1 MSVAPFDVKLAEGR
15 VGESLIASFLRSRGV
30 NILPVY
36 EIEQPN
42 GKGPRVF
49 ASDNRQLVAP
59 DMFAFASGGR
69 CMWVEAK
76 HKDAFTWHRNSQKWT
91 TGIDR
96 YCYEDYLELRRKS
109 GINVYLMF
117 LHRGGQAKD
126 SPPSSPSG
134 LFMGEL
140 DYLSRHV
147 NHRHANF
154 GKSGGVFWAIDTLKK
169 LATLDEVYKA
179 AGISRN

>member
-1 MSVAPFDVKLAEGR
+1 MSAAFFEAKLAEGR
-15 VGESLIASFLRSRGV
+15 VGEGLIASYLRSRGA

-49 ASDNRQLVAP
+49 SADNRQLVAP
-59 DMFAFASGGR
+59 DMFAFAGGGR
-69 CMWVEAK
+69 CFWVEAK
-76 HKDAFTWHRNSQKWT
+76 YKDAFTWHRNTQKWT

-96 YCYEDYLELRRKS
+96 YCYEHYLELRRKS
-109 GINVYLMF
+109 GIQIYLMF

-126 SPPSSPSG
+126 SPPDSPSG
-134 LFMGEL
+134 LFIGEL

-147 NHRHANF
+147 NHRHPNF
-154 GKSGGVFWAIDTLKK
+154 GRTGGVFWAHDILTKV
-169 LATLDEVYKA
+169 ATLEQVYRA
-179 AGISRN
+179 AGVGDN